1 MHLPFG
7 VAVVTWKSF
16 VARVPHAAHS
26 ATVAP
31 ECPNSVGRCNPSAVT
46 YRPISRALV
55 SPWRRVKQKF
65 FLCTPAQCCVG
76 FSIGVCSL
84 AVK

>member
-31 ECPNSVGRCNPSAVT
+31 ECPNSVGRCNPSAVSCS
-46 YRPISRALV
+46 PISRALV
-55 SPWRRVKQKF
+55 WIE
-65 FLCTPAQCCVG
+65 LD
-76 FSIGVCSL
+76 
-84 AVK
+84 